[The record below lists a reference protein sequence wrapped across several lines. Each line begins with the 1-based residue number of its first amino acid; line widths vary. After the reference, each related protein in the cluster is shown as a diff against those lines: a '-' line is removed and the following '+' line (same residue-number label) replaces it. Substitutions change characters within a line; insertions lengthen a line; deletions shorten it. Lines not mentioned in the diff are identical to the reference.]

1 MCGLSEGASPA
12 KPQLPTGGGGG
23 RRKKGDWNGGIG
35 GGLQGHPR
43 AKEEEEGNTGKRG
56 RGNIY
61 GKDAF
66 IKENGDTTLLL
77 FRKGF
82 LIDEGSTNGELVIKV
97 GGAIKK
103 GERRGGNGGKESLK

>member
-1 MCGLSEGASPA
+1 MLSEGASPA
-12 KPQLPTGGGGG
+12 KPQLPTGGGG

-43 AKEEEEGNTGKRG
+43 AKEEGNTGKRG

-61 GKDAF
+61 GQDAF
-66 IKENGDTTLLL
+66 IKEKGDIILLL

-82 LIDEGSTNGELVIKV
+82 LIDEGSTNGSWLSRWE
-97 GGAIKK
+97 GPQKK
-103 GERRGGNGGKESLK
+103 GERRRGEMDGKNR